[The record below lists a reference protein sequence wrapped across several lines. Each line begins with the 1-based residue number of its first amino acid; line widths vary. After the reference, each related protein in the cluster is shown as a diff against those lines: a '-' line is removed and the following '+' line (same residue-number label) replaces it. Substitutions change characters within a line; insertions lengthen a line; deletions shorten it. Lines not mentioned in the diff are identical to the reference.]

1 MSEKCSEPDIE
12 LRCFDVSEVP
22 PATQFYLPRWV

>member
-1 MSEKCSEPDIE
+1 MSEKCSEPHIE

-22 PATQFYLPRWV
+22 PADIILLA